1 MANPIEYIVFEPDQV
16 LTNDHLNETFNYLD
30 QQNRWTRNKL
40 IGIGIVCGFDIVL
53 NPGVIQINKGTGITS
68 QGYLINQC
76 TTQYT
81 YYIPY
86 SPVDMPQDLP
96 FTYTGNLPFYKPF
109 CQNLTVYQLLSDDQ
123 YNALESA
130 QQSAA
135 VTISSSASTLA
146 NYAVVLFLEAAET
159 ELKNCNMLDCNNNG
173 STMVFT
179 LRPLLVATN
188 NLPGTST
195 IRISIPLL
203 QRLNLSFT
211 NQVSLKRYNVPYA
224 ALNNASDVINGF
236 VNLVDDATLT
246 QVANAYTACY
256 NQYGSLVGATANP
269 FTNLLANLQSAR
281 SSIQSQNPVFIQY
294 LYDFVD
300 DLIKAYQEFTA
311 KASDIVGTCCP
322 DESLFPLH
330 LVLGSASQAT
340 SSYSTDPYRTY
351 FTYSALFN
359 KMGSNDVADAAL
371 LFNRMV
377 IMVNYFTVQ
386 STALQLQAAI
396 TITPSNY
403 EFPPLSERAI
413 PYYYKPNVSGSELYK
428 YWNYYKTTQGQAT
441 SNLSYNAS
449 LYSSDAA
456 VTTPLLYDIES
467 FNFFRV
473 EGHIGQN
480 YNTVLTN
487 IIGQQSKYNLPFDVV
502 AISADLL
509 QSTAALPQCNMN
521 DLDAD
526 YQLIVSEAAC
536 KIHTVFCFVTKLPYV
551 VAAPAATAPTTAT
564 NFTTTRDFLYEIP
577 KTTTLNYTAFKLAPA
592 TIDILALKSTAYKK
606 GDFMQKYCTPVANTV
621 GSAYISALSS
631 TGVFTNPVQIDSSN
645 SLTTVYYYLFAFV
658 DAVEEL
664 MYVLN
669 TNTLAELDITNFNTV
684 YQTYLTETL
693 AALGILMDLTEQ
705 IASSTNTGANAQYV
719 TLAEDTELDLLVEEL
734 GLLTNMC
741 LEERLQ
747 VLNNTYTTR
756 LTNYQ
761 QQLTFLNYYKNHTG
775 LEHKAGVPK
784 GGTFV
789 LVYHTAT
796 TTTPTNAN
804 TADTAATANTANT
817 FAATDVSTSAL
828 ADKRMLVTDRV
839 NTDVLATEANT
850 TDAVAASTTTAAE
863 TPVLS
868 TSTLSYIGSYINDS
882 SAFTAAERQNILNI
896 LGRIPVRKPT
906 GYTLTDGAVIA
917 DFYIPYLCCSDCP
930 PVAYVLTNTTTTT
943 PPPVKPVITMGT
955 TFCDNDT
962 TAEPI
967 TVSAPGG
974 TFNTVA
980 GLDPTKL
987 TFTPATAKAG
997 TFTITYTLNG
1007 VVSDPVT
1014 VVVLATPV
1022 STFTFTSKVSAS
1034 DSDITTITADF
1045 TPDQVNSAYTYQW
1058 SFGAGFSATTSAVQS
1073 PELTA
1078 HVSPTVGP
1086 IATTAT
1092 LTVSNGKCAQA
1103 AVTKKLFITAGGLTE
1118 TAPVKPTITM
1128 GTSFCDNDTT
1138 AEAIKVSAAGGTF
1151 NTVPGLDPTKLTF
1164 TPATAKAGTFT
1175 IVYTLDG
1182 IASDPVTVTVLATP
1196 VSTFTFTSKV
1206 NNINGATIVTADFA
1220 PDQKNTAYTYK
1231 WSFGTGFSTA
1241 TSAVE
1246 SPELT
1251 ATVNPTGIET
1261 KTFATLTVSNGKC
1274 AQAAVTKTLYITGN
1288 GLSENPPGTPPSNP
1302 TIPKIPTP
1310 VTGPVKIP
1318 VETPQTPPV
1327 AKLDTT
1333 AETAPIAKEAAA
1345 PAPVT
1350 KPVTTTEAAPVA
1362 KAETAPVAA
1371 QEAAPIAKP
1380 VTTAEAA
1387 PTIKPVTEPVATTV
1401 AKSETTATTAQPIK
1415 AEAAPATQ
1423 AEAAPTIKPVAEPVA
1438 KSETTAQPIKAEAA
1452 PSIQAEATPTIK
1464 PVAEPVATTVAK
1476 PETTATTAQPIKA
1489 EAAPATQAEAAPAIK
1504 PVAEPI
1510 TSTVAKPETT
1520 PAATVETGQVVKPE
1534 ANPVAATVAAQ
1545 TAKPATAVPATAATA
1560 TNVAKPEATPV
1571 AATEA
1576 AKPAATASAAPTA
1589 KPVTSAETAAAKP
1602 ATSVTAP
1609 TAKPAAQV
1617 ETEAAKP
1624 ATIATAAKPVTP
1636 AATEAVKPATKA
1648 AAPTAKPVTPAEADA
1663 VKPAT
1668 APTAKP
1674 ATPAATEA
1682 AKPTVTQAAEP
1693 AAKPAAEPETPPST
1707 GSTGIVSGIKNLF
1720 TKKS

>member
-16 LTNDHLNETFNYLD
+16 LTNDHLNETFTYLD
-30 QQNRWTRNKL
+30 QQTRWTRNKL
-40 IGIGIVCGFDIVL
+40 IGIGIVCGLDIVL

-68 QGYLINQC
+68 QGYLIHHH
-76 TTQYT
+76 TIKYT

-86 SPVDMPQDLP
+86 SPVDMPKNPP
-96 FTYTGNLPFYKPF
+96 FTYKGNLPFYKPF
-109 CQNLTVYQLLSDDQ
+109 CQNLTQTVYQLLSDDQ

-130 QQSAA
+130 QQSTA
-135 VTISSSASTLA
+135 VTISSAISTLT

-159 ELKNCNMLDCNNNG
+159 ELKNCNMLDCNNSG
-173 STMVFT
+173 SQMVFT
-179 LRPLLVATN
+179 LRPLLVATKD
-188 NLPGTST
+188 LPGTTATTNVVS
-195 IRISIPLL
+195 L
-203 QRLNLSFT
+203 QSLNLNLSLS

-224 ALNNASDVINGF
+224 ALNNATDVINGF

-256 NQYGSLVGATANP
+256 QQYGSLAGATANP

-281 SSIQSQNPVFIQY
+281 SSIQSQNPVFAQY

-300 DLIKAYQEFTA
+300 DLIKAYYEFTA
-311 KASDIVGTCCP
+311 KASAVMGTCCP

-340 SSYSTDPYRTY
+340 SAYTTDPYRTY
-351 FTYSALFN
+351 FIYSALFT
-359 KMGSNDVADAAL
+359 KMGNNDVADAAL

-386 STALQLQAAI
+386 SQALQLQAAI

-403 EFPPLSERAI
+403 EYPPLSERAI
-413 PYYYKPNVSGSELYK
+413 PYYYKVNVSGSELYK

-441 SNLSYNAS
+441 SNLSYNSS
-449 LYSSDAA
+449 LYSSDAV

-487 IIGQQSKYNLPFDVV
+487 IVGQQSKYNLPFDVV
-502 AISADLL
+502 AVSADQL
-509 QSTAALPQCNMN
+509 QSTAPLPQCNIN
-521 DLDAD
+521 DLDTD

-536 KIHTVFCFVTKLPYV
+536 TIHTVFCFVTKLPYV
-551 VAAPAATAPTTAT
+551 VAAPAATTATTGTTFTTA
-564 NFTTTRDFLYEIP
+564 RAYLYEIQQ
-577 KTTTLNYTAFKLAPA
+577 TTTLNYSAFKLAPA
-592 TIDILALKSTAYKK
+592 TIDILATLKSTAYKK

-621 GSAYISALSS
+621 GSAYIAALSS

-645 SLTTVYYYLFAFV
+645 ALTTVYYYLFAFV

-669 TNTLAELDITNFNTV
+669 TNTLAQLDITNFNTV

-693 AALGILMDLTEQ
+693 AAMGILMDLTEQ
-705 IASSTNTGANAQYV
+705 VAAGTNTGANAQYV
-719 TLAEDTELDLLVEEL
+719 TLAEDTELALLVDEL
-734 GLLTNMC
+734 GELTNMC

-747 VLNNTYTTR
+747 VLNNNYTTR

-761 QQLTFLNYYKNHTG
+761 QQLTFLNYFQNHTG

-796 TTTPTNAN
+796 QTTTTTATNAN
-804 TADTAATANTANT
+804 AATTANTA
-817 FAATDVSTSAL
+817 TDTLAL
-828 ADKRMLVTDRV
+828 ANKRMLVTDRV
-839 NTDVLATEANT
+839 NTDVLTTEANT
-850 TDAVAASTTTAAE
+850 TDTLATNTSAAE
-863 TPVLS
+863 TPALS
-868 TSTLSYIGSYINDS
+868 TSTLSYIGSYINES
-882 SAFTAAERQNILNI
+882 SLFSAAERQNILNI
-896 LGRIPVRKPT
+896 LGNIPTRKPA
-906 GYTLTDGAVIA
+906 GYSLTDGAVIA

-930 PVAYVLTNTTTTT
+930 PVAYVLTTTTTTT
-943 PPPVKPVITMGT
+943 PPPAKPVITMGT

-1007 VVSDPVT
+1007 VASDPVT

-1022 STFTFTSKVSAS
+1022 STFTFTSKVSTVS
-1034 DSDITTITADF
+1034 GITTVTADF

-1078 HVSPTVGP
+1078 KVSPTVGP
-1086 IATTAT
+1086 LATTAT
-1092 LTVSNGKCAQA
+1092 LTVSNGKCAQT
-1103 AVTKKLFITAGGLTE
+1103 AVTKKLFITADGLTE
-1118 TAPVKPTITM
+1118 TAPSKPTITM
-1128 GTSFCDNDTT
+1128 AATSFCDNDTT
-1138 AEAIKVSAAGGTF
+1138 AEPIKVSAPGGTF
-1151 NTVPGLDPTKLTF
+1151 NTVAGLDPTKLTF
-1164 TPATAKAGTFT
+1164 TPSTAKAGTFT
-1175 IVYTLDG
+1175 ITYTLDG
-1182 IASDPVTVTVLATP
+1182 VASDPVTVTVLATP

-1206 NNINGATIVTADFA
+1206 TNINGVTTVTADFS

-1231 WSFGTGFSTA
+1231 WSFGTGFSAT

-1251 ATVNPTGIET
+1251 AKVNPTGAET
-1261 KTFATLTVSNGKC
+1261 ETFATLTVSNGKC

-1302 TIPKIPTP
+1302 TIPKVPTP
-1310 VTGPVKIP
+1310 VSGPVKIP
-1318 VETPQTPPV
+1318 VSTPETTPV
-1327 AKLDTT
+1327 AKLDTETETAPVVKTEAATAPVAKPVTT
-1333 AETAPIAKEAAA
+1333 AETAPVAKAET
-1345 PAPVT
+1345 APVVT
-1350 KPVTTTEAAPVA
+1350 QETVPVATSVAKPVTTAETAPVA

-1371 QEAAPIAKP
+1371 QEAAPVAKPVTIAEAAPVAKAETTPVAAQEAAPVVTPVAKP

-1387 PTIKPVTEPVATTV
+1387 PVAATAAKPT
-1401 AKSETTATTAQPIK
+1401 
-1415 AEAAPATQ
+1415 AEAAPITV
-1423 AEAAPTIKPVAEPVA
+1423 K
-1438 KSETTAQPIKAEAA
+1438 
-1452 PSIQAEATPTIK
+1452 EATP
-1464 PVAEPVATTVAK
+1464 VAATT
-1476 PETTATTAQPIKA
+1476 T
-1489 EAAPATQAEAAPAIK
+1489 
-1504 PVAEPI
+1504 
-1510 TSTVAKPETT
+1510 
-1520 PAATVETGQVVKPE
+1520 TVETGQVVKPV
-1534 ANPVAATVAAQ
+1534 ASPATQAAAAPAAKPATTATATPVATPPATAETAQAVKPEATPTTQATAAS
-1545 TAKPATAVPATAATA
+1545 TAKPATTATAVSVAKPESAATA
-1560 TNVAKPEATPV
+1560 ETAQTVKPEATPATTP
-1571 AATEA
+1571 AAKPVTPAETAAVKPETTAAAAPAAKPATSVETEAAKQVTTAPAPAA
-1576 AKPAATASAAPTA
+1576 AKPAAAPVAKPATAPAAP
-1589 KPVTSAETAAAKP
+1589 AETAAAKP
-1602 ATSVTAP
+1602 ESDA
-1609 TAKPAAQV
+1609 
-1617 ETEAAKP
+1617 AAKP
-1624 ATIATAAKPVTP
+1624 
-1636 AATEAVKPATKA
+1636 
-1648 AAPTAKPVTPAEADA
+1648 
-1663 VKPAT
+1663 
-1668 APTAKP
+1668 
-1674 ATPAATEA
+1674 EA
-1682 AKPTVTQAAEP
+1682 A
-1693 AAKPAAEPETPPST
+1693 PETPPAAS
-1707 GSTGIVSGIKNLF
+1707 STGIVSGIKNLF
-1720 TKKS
+1720 NKKS